1 MWVTA
6 SGVQADVQTDGVEL
20 AAAVGALGLA
30 LLEDPGARQLATAP
44 AGLGAVAR
52 AVGAV
57 AALVVQVDG
66 DGVVVSAHEW
76 RPDQPVGAIA
86 VEALPDLPAAYAG
99 LSAPPDV
106 LARSSA
112 PTTSGAAG
120 STTSPVHQWDGPLA
134 GRLGVEGVTVVPIV
148 RDATGQWAL
157 VLGWADRG
165 RVWRRG
171 WVPLL
176 VAGGALL
183 VGAERLAVA
192 EARASVEEA
201 SGVANRKLFLVL
213 VARMLARLDRVRDN
227 GMALL
232 ACQVQVAEAEDVA
245 TSLARWLE
253 DQLRETDL
261 VGLFDER
268 TVVLACEGVATPE
281 DALALAERLA
291 AAALADGDQPAID
304 GGLPSALQVSWG
316 VVHTGVRVPPGVLL
330 RRADTAA
337 YQAAVTGDRV
347 SLAEN

>member
-1 MWVTA
+1 MP
-6 SGVQADVQTDGVEL
+6 
-20 AAAVGALGLA
+20 VGW
-30 LLEDPGARQLATAP
+30 PPPP
-44 AGLGAVAR
+44 AGLGAVAH

-76 RPDQPVGAIA
+76 RPDQPSGAIA
-86 VEALPDLPAAYAG
+86 VEALPDLPVISAALATEVTVTASANDAG
-99 LSAPPDV
+99 V
-106 LARSSA
+106 
-112 PTTSGAAG
+112 GAAVE
-120 STTSPVHQWDGPLA
+120 PVHQWDGPLA
-134 GRLGVEGVTVVPIV
+134 ARLGVEGVTVVPIV
-148 RDATGQWAL
+148 RDLAGQWSL

-165 RVWRRG
+165 RVWRG
-171 WVPLL
+171 SWVPLL

-183 VGAERLAVA
+183 VGAERLAVS
-192 EARASVEEA
+192 EARASVEET

-213 VARMLARLDRVRDN
+213 VARMLARLDRVHDN
-227 GMALL
+227 GMAVL
-232 ACQVQVAEAEDVA
+232 ACQVQVDDVGVVA

-253 DQLRETDL
+253 EQLRETDL

-291 AAALADGDQPAID
+291 AAALADGDHAAVD
-304 GGLPSALQVSWG
+304 GLPSAVQVSWG

-337 YQAAVTGDRV
+337 YQASVTGDGV